1 MQTPPS
7 TTLSSPRR
15 HPLLLATLGL
25 AIAGLSATI
34 ALGLAAPG
42 RAAPADPPPPADA
55 PTALTVA
62 LTSLQPASFPLR
74 IAANGS
80 VLPWQEASVGTEAN
94 GLRLAQVLVNVGDS
108 VRRGQLLA
116 RFAADTVEAELAQ
129 SRAALAEAEAA
140 HAEAAANARRAQVLQ
155 ESGALSAQQIEQ
167 YVTAERTQ
175 QARVNAARAVERAQQ
190 LRLAHAQVVA
200 PDDGVISA
208 RTATVGAVLPA
219 GQELFRLIRGGRL
232 EWRAE
237 VAAADLAHM
246 APGQAARIT
255 LAGGDAVD
263 GRVRMLSPLVDVQTR
278 NGLAYVDL
286 PRGSSARAGM
296 FARGEIVLGT
306 APVQTLPQAAV
317 HLRDGFSHVVR
328 VGPDARASLVRVQV
342 GRRHGERVE
351 ITAGLQ
357 PEDRVVASGVDF
369 LADGDPV
376 RIAQ

>member
-1 MQTPPS
+1 M
-7 TTLSSPRR
+7 
-15 HPLLLATLGL
+15 
-25 AIAGLSATI
+25 
-34 ALGLAAPG
+34 
-42 RAAPADPPPPADA
+42 
-55 PTALTVA
+55 
-62 LTSLQPASFPLR
+62 
-74 IAANGS
+74 
-80 VLPWQEASVGTEAN
+80 
-94 GLRLAQVLVNVGDS
+94 
-108 VRRGQLLA
+108 
-116 RFAADTVEAELAQ
+116 
-129 SRAALAEAEAA
+129 
-140 HAEAAANARRAQVLQ
+140 
-155 ESGALSAQQIEQ
+155 
-167 YVTAERTQ
+167 
-175 QARVNAARAVERAQQ
+175 
-190 LRLAHAQVVA
+190 
-200 PDDGVISA
+200 
-208 RTATVGAVLPA
+208 GAVLPA

-237 VAAADLAHM
+237 VAAAELARL

-317 HLRDGFSHVVR
+317 HLRDGFSHVMR
-328 VGPDARASLVRVQV
+328 VGPDARASLVRVQA

-369 LADGDPV
+369 LADGDQV